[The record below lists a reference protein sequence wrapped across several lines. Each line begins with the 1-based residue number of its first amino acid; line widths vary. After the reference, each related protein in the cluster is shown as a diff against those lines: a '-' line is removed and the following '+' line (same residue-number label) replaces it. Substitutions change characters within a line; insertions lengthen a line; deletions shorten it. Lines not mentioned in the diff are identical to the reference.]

1 GRRALGQDLALDLGR
16 EVHLALQTLLLQRL
30 QVEPRVLQRQRRL
43 VGEERE
49 RAPVRRQEGTD
60 AAAALLVTHRDQTA
74 RTALDL
80 DRHAQQ
86 VEGAGQQVGRRGS
99 AAGEELVQLR
109 IVEGKPGRRLAAE
122 RAVQAVA
129 AVLQDVESAAPRVEQ
144 RDSLQQDQLGEPV
157 EIQGRGHR
165 EAHVVE
171 GLQLDHPVVH
181 LELLLF
187 QVLPQPAALERG
199 GEEHGQRVARRGAG
213 LVGAASLARRVEEP
227 PAGERQ
233 AAVTP
238 GRAARLEEIR
248 QAVAHGGLA
257 LQQVPLLEV
266 EAGGGGAALLAPE
279 VEQPLQELALVR
291 VVAGEGQQLV
301 PGLDDHAG
309 RRGALH
315 FASRIQS

>member
-1 GRRALGQDLALDLGR
+1 
-16 EVHLALQTLLLQRL
+16 
-30 QVEPRVLQRQRRL
+30 
-43 VGEERE
+43 
-49 RAPVRRQEGTD
+49 
-60 AAAALLVTHRDQTA
+60 
-74 RTALDL
+74 
-80 DRHAQQ
+80 
-86 VEGAGQQVGRRGS
+86 
-99 AAGEELVQLR
+99 
-109 IVEGKPGRRLAAE
+109 
-122 RAVQAVA
+122 
-129 AVLQDVESAAPRVEQ
+129 
-144 RDSLQQDQLGEPV
+144 
-157 EIQGRGHR
+157 
-165 EAHVVE
+165 
-171 GLQLDHPVVH
+171 

-187 QVLPQPAALERG
+187 QVLPHPAALERG

-238 GRAARLEEIR
+238 GRAVRLEDLR
-248 QAVAHGGLA
+248 QAVAHRGLA
-257 LQQVPLLEV
+257 LQQVPLLQV

-315 FASRIQS
+315 VASRIQSTRIWATANVSSAKMGAYCARPMMWKVFSIVGVRQQNPSLPLISIIFSMISMRIEMPIELTILVPARLSSSTL